1 MGNWNA
7 VRFGEELRRW
17 RTARDMNQSDVAR
30 LVGAARNTV
39 SRWEVGDF
47 LPGPVQLR
55 RLEEVMGADF
65 PVLLTPAQAERVP
78 EDLHEVL
85 AEARSALDTALR
97 EAFNAWYRTYPPRIL
112 AAAQGEAPPADLVPP
127 PLEDDS
133 DAIEATAMRA
143 LLEADQA
150 AAAAT
155 PAPPAAA
162 PRAASGTRSRRPR

>member
-17 RTARDMNQSDVAR
+17 RTARGMSQADVAAA
-30 LVGAARNTV
+30 VGSARNSV
-39 SRWEVGDF
+39 SRWEVGEF
-47 LPGPVQLR
+47 LPAPVQMH
-55 RLEEVMGADF
+55 RLQELMGAEF
-65 PVLLTPAQAERVP
+65 PVLLPAAQADVLP
-78 EDLHEVL
+78 ESLQDVL
-85 AEARSALDTALR
+85 AEARAALDTAFRDAL
-97 EAFNAWYRTYPPRIL
+97 NTWYRTYPARIL
-112 AAAQGEAPPADLVPP
+112 AAAQGQAPAASEG
-127 PLEDDS
+127 PLDDS

>member
-17 RTARDMNQSDVAR
+17 RTARGMSQADVAAA
-30 LVGAARNTV
+30 VGSARNSV
-39 SRWEVGDF
+39 SRWEVGEF
-47 LPGPVQLR
+47 LPAPVQMH
-55 RLEEVMGADF
+55 RLQELMGAEF
-65 PVLLTPAQAERVP
+65 PVLLPAAQVDVLP
-78 EDLHEVL
+78 ESLQDVL
-85 AEARSALDTALR
+85 AEARAALDTAFRDAL
-97 EAFNAWYRTYPPRIL
+97 NTWYRTYPARIL
-112 AAAQGEAPPADLVPP
+112 AAAQGQAPPAPEG
-127 PLEDDS
+127 PLDDS

-155 PAPPAAA
+155 PAPPAAP

>member
-17 RTARDMNQSDVAR
+17 RTARGMSQADVAAA
-30 LVGAARNTV
+30 VGSARNSV
-39 SRWEVGDF
+39 SRWEVGEF
-47 LPGPVQLR
+47 LPAPVQMH
-55 RLEEVMGADF
+55 RLQELMGAEF
-65 PVLLTPAQAERVP
+65 PVLLPAAQVDVLP
-78 EDLHEVL
+78 ESLQDVL
-85 AEARSALDTALR
+85 AEARAALDTAFRDAL
-97 EAFNAWYRTYPPRIL
+97 NTWYRTYPARIL
-112 AAAQGEAPPADLVPP
+112 AAAQGQAPPAPEG
-127 PLEDDS
+127 PLDDS